1 MVAADSS
8 PLRTAIRP
16 ASRASRL
23 RSVIPS
29 SVLPKPEQ
37 IWHLLRGRDTG
48 IRTKVAGL
56 ASRSEH
62 RQCRREASMRF
73 DDYQQTA
80 LRTAIYAERHRIIYP
95 ALGLASEAGE
105 VAGKIKKV
113 LRDQEGDFAK
123 APIEAIR
130 DELGDVLWYVAVL
143 AADLGLSL
151 EQIAADNVA
160 KLAARRQRGTI
171 GGAGDHR

>member
-1 MVAADSS
+1 
-8 PLRTAIRP
+8 
-16 ASRASRL
+16 
-23 RSVIPS
+23 
-29 SVLPKPEQ
+29 
-37 IWHLLRGRDTG
+37 
-48 IRTKVAGL
+48 
-56 ASRSEH
+56 
-62 RQCRREASMRF
+62 MRF